1 MTGFTNRKMLFSCIS
16 GLMFVLAT
24 SFLQAEEIKTPRS
37 LDDRVKIELFASE
50 PDIVTVTGLTVDQH
64 NRVYV
69 VESHTHFRPENY
81 QGPKTDRIR
90 LLQDTTGDGHADH
103 IQTFYEGS
111 TETMNI
117 AAHPEGWIYVATRS
131 SIFR

>member
-1 MTGFTNRKMLFSCIS
+1 ML
-16 GLMFVLAT
+16 VLVT
-24 SFLQAEEIKTPRS
+24 SLLQAEEIKTPRS

-50 PDIVTVTGLTVDQH
+50 PDIVTVTGLTVDQQ

-81 QGPKTDRIR
+81 QGPKADRIR
-90 LLQDTTGDGHADH
+90 LLQDTTGDGHADR

-111 TETMNI
+111 TETMNV
-117 AAHPEGWIYVATRS
+117 AAHPDG
-131 SIFR
+131 